1 MFDRKRAAARLTCG
15 VVLAL
20 VAVATMAATATAA
33 VDEDEDELTDV
44 GKTVTS
50 LQKKLDELHE
60 RGGLAKKGVLSAAA
74 VCGDEAPQQ
83 SFSAWGDEAGYVSAP
98 GGDIEALE
106 GWSLNK
112 HVRSAENSPFGRG
125 SASLF
130 LGEKGE
136 AISPAICVSVLHPT
150 IRLFAAN
157 TGGEEAELEVE
168 ILYEGLDGKLKKL
181 KVAKLRGGA
190 AWAPTRVVPLYVN
203 MLAAASEDGLTAIA
217 LKFKTHGVKEKDGG
231 WKIDDLLVDPLKTW

>member
-1 MFDRKRAAARLTCG
+1 MFERKRVAVRRICG
-15 VVLAL
+15 VVLTL
-20 VAVATMAATATAA
+20 VAVGTMAATATAA
-33 VDEDEDELTDV
+33 VDEDELTDV
-44 GKTVTS
+44 GKTVTG
-50 LQKKLDELHE
+50 LQKKLDELYE

-74 VCGDEAPQQ
+74 ICGDEAPQQ
-83 SFSAWGDEAGYVSAP
+83 YFSAWGDEAGYVSAP
-98 GGDIEALE
+98 GGDVEALD

-112 HVRSAENSPFGRG
+112 HVRAAENSPFGRG

-136 AISPAICVSVLHPT
+136 AISPPICVSVSHPT

-157 TGGEEAELEVE
+157 TGGENAELEIE
-168 ILYEGLDGKLKKL
+168 ILYESLDGKLQKL

-190 AWAPTRVVPLYVN
+190 SWAPTRVVPLYVN
-203 MLAAASEDGLTAIA
+203 MLAAASEDGLTAVA

>member
-1 MFDRKRAAARLTCG
+1 MRR
-15 VVLAL
+15 
-20 VAVATMAATATAA
+20 
-33 VDEDEDELTDV
+33 
-44 GKTVTS
+44 
-50 LQKKLDELHE
+50 
-60 RGGLAKKGVLSAAA
+60 RGS
-74 VCGDEAPQQ
+74 QQ
-83 SFSAWGDEAGYVSAP
+83 SFSAWGDAAGYVSAP
-98 GGDIEALE
+98 GGDVEALD

-136 AISPAICVSVLHPT
+136 AISPPICVSVLHPT

-157 TGGEEAELEVE
+157 TGGEDAELEVE
-168 ILYEGLDGKLKKL
+168 VLYEGLDGKLQRL
-181 KVAKLRGGA
+181 RVAKLRGGA
-190 AWAPTRVVPLYVN
+190 SWAPTRVVPLYVN

>member
-1 MFDRKRAAARLTCG
+1 M
-15 VVLAL
+15 
-20 VAVATMAATATAA
+20 
-33 VDEDEDELTDV
+33 
-44 GKTVTS
+44 
-50 LQKKLDELHE
+50 
-60 RGGLAKKGVLSAAA
+60 
-74 VCGDEAPQQ
+74 P
-83 SFSAWGDEAGYVSAP
+83 AP
-98 GGDIEALE
+98 GGDVEALE
-106 GWSLNK
+106 AWSLNK
-112 HVRSAENSPFGRG
+112 HVRSAENSPFGNG

-136 AISPAICVSVLHPT
+136 AISPPICISVSYPT

-157 TGGEEAELEVE
+157 TGGEESELEVE
-168 ILYEGLDGKLKKL
+168 ILYEGLDGKVKKL

-203 MLAAASEDGLTAIA
+203 MLGAASEDGLTAIA